1 MAANRIILMTCI
13 AIIYHGVNVFV
24 LQEYDHMPPV
34 EFLDDA
40 KVCLGKLSEGRQ
52 ELKIVWESLSVR

>member
-1 MAANRIILMTCI
+1 MTCI
-13 AIIYHGVNVFV
+13 AIIYHGVNVFI

-34 EFLDDA
+34 EFLDDT